1 MKFLRSLQKLI
12 LTLKNTL
19 RNPKKRA
26 HEDSSS
32 TKKVPFNKS
41 IEVQGNRKKFFLAI
55 MNLRH
60 YMLEIC
66 LKVSMKVT
74 YMNYS
79 LKNYVTTAGKQLAGE
94 RVGDVSGE
102 ISYAHFLEI

>member
-1 MKFLRSLQKLI
+1 
-12 LTLKNTL
+12 
-19 RNPKKRA
+19 
-26 HEDSSS
+26 
-32 TKKVPFNKS
+32 
-41 IEVQGNRKKFFLAI
+41 

-79 LKNYVTTAGKQLAGE
+79 LKNYVTNAGKQLAGE

-102 ISYAHFLEI
+102 ISYAHFLEIWKICPKIWEKKNALIVWLNF